1 MWFMDDPNF
10 KRRGLKA
17 ITLEV
22 MDSIFQRLT
31 SCQYEQ
37 IVHLSILHTEVTLTN
52 LWELKQYR

>member
-1 MWFMDDPNF
+1 MTPI
-10 KRRGLKA
+10 LKEEA
-17 ITLEV
+17 SKTLEV
-22 MDSIFQRLT
+22 MDFILQRLT